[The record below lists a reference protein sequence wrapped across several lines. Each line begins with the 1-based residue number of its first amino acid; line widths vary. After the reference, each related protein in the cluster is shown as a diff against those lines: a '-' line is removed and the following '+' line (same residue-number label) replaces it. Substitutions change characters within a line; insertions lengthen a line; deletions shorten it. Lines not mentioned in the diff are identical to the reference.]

1 MANTNSIEK
10 EKERKRLASQIQEYL
25 KSGKTITKVP
35 PGEGAFESKAA
46 EITRRR
52 LWKQE

>member
-10 EKERKRLASQIQEYL
+10 EKQRKRLAAQVQEYL

-35 PGEGAFESKAA
+35 PGSVTDDGSALSA
-46 EITRRR
+46 RRR
-52 LWKQE
+52 KWTPE